1 MQTNKYDIFDMEQAN
16 IGDIAVHQSETSKT
30 KIEERIFTIRGRQVM
45 IDRDLAQLYGVETKR
60 LNEQV
65 KRNIE
70 RFPEDFMFQLS
81 QEECLTLSTN
91 DLKSQI
97 ATSSWGGTRKK
108 PYAFT
113 ENGIAMLSGVLN
125 SETAIEVNIKIM
137 RTFTQ
142 MRCTIAHNKDLLGRI
157 ETIEYQQLKAQK
169 HLYEHDYKFEQVLNM
184 IEQNVIQPKQGIF
197 FDGQIYDAY
206 AFVADLVRTASRR
219 IVLIDNYIDDTVL
232 TMLSKRAVGVE
243 AVIYTGKISKQ
254 LRLDIDKH
262 NAQYPPL
269 EVRTFEKAHDRFLII
284 DDKVYLVGASIKD
297 LGKKWFGF
305 TLMENTDAEE
315 LLGRI

>member
-1 MQTNKYDIFDMEQAN
+1 MQMNKDDIFDMEQAN
-16 IGDIAVHQSETSKT
+16 IGDIAVHQSETGET

-81 QEECLTLSTN
+81 QEECLTLSTK

-108 PYAFT
+108 TYAFT
-113 ENGIAMLSGVLN
+113 ENGIAILSGILR
-125 SETAIEVNIKIM
+125 SETAITANIRITRAFANM
-137 RTFTQ
+137 RKMVAYGNDVF
-142 MRCTIAHNKDLLGRI
+142 KRI
-157 ETIEYQQLKAQK
+157 KTLEYHHLEMAQK
-169 HLYEHDYKFEQVLNM
+169 INETNDM
-184 IEQNVIQPKQGIF
+184 
-197 FDGQIYDAY
+197 
-206 AFVADLVRTASRR
+206 
-219 IVLIDNYIDDTVL
+219 
-232 TMLSKRAVGVE
+232 
-243 AVIYTGKISKQ
+243 
-254 LRLDIDKH
+254 
-262 NAQYPPL
+262 
-269 EVRTFEKAHDRFLII
+269 
-284 DDKVYLVGASIKD
+284 VYLVGASIKD

-315 LLGRI
+315 LVGRI

>member
-1 MQTNKYDIFDMEQAN
+1 MDVLKQKTRIDEQ
-16 IGDIAVHQSETSKT
+16 IYSV
-30 KIEERIFTIRGRQVM
+30 RGMQVM
-45 IDRDLAQLYGVETKR
+45 IDKDLAVLYGVETKQ
-60 LNEQV
+60 LNRAV

-70 RFPEDFMFQLS
+70 RFPKDFMFQLTK
-81 QEECLTLSTN
+81 EECLRCQIGTLNTKQGQH
-91 DLKSQI
+91 LKYL
-97 ATSSWGGTRKK
+97 

-113 ENGIAMLSGVLN
+113 EYGIAMLSGILR
-125 SETAIEVNIKIM
+125 SETAITANIRIM
-137 RTFTQ
+137 RAFAN
-142 MRCTIAHNKDLLGRI
+142 MRKMVAYGNDVFKRI
-157 ETIEYQQLKAQK
+157 ETLEYHHLEMAQK
-169 HLYEHDYKFEQVLNM
+169 INETNDKVELIFNKVNNNM
-184 IEQNVIQPKQGIF
+184 HCTQGIF

-206 AFVADLVRTASRR
+206 AFVADLVRSAKER

-232 TMLSKRAVGVE
+232 TMMSKRAAGVE

-269 EVRTFEKAHDRFLII
+269 EVRTFSKAHDRFLII
-284 DDKVYLVGASIKD
+284 DDAVYLVGASIKD

-315 LLGRI
+315 LMGRI